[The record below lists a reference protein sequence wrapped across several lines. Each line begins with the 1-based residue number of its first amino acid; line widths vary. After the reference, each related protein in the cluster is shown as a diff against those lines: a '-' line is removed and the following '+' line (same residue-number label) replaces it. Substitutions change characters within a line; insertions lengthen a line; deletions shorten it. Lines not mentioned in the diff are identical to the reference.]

1 MFKFLVIAYVV
12 FGIFLYIKDEQK
24 KKKRRRKTSYTPK
37 PNAQRKTSSEVKTK
51 EEVKTEE
58 IPKGKVRKKKVS
70 FSNTIFHFGKY
81 AEQLEDE
88 VENIKIKEIPDDL
101 DFSLLKLDRIYFVVD
116 YDEEYSCKCIKAY
129 QGEEFLGFVEK
140 DSKEGKAIYN
150 HDAVDHNI
158 EAYLVSID
166 EEKRELMFSAGMYS
180 MFIEKYAVLEYRD
193 TVQISKVY
201 DTAFDDELLSRKET
215 LGITDID
222 ELVPIKRNHNNT
234 SYIVDSGYG
243 DEIGEIPINEMGM
256 LLYYIEDEKNY
267 FYVPKIKSKT
277 SDGAELE
284 ISVYRKKK

>member
-12 FGIFLYIKDEQK
+12 LGIFLYIKDEQK
-24 KKKRRRKTSYTPK
+24 KKKRRKTSYTPK
-37 PNAQRKTSSEVKTK
+37 PNAQRNISSEVKMK

-70 FSNTIFHFGKY
+70 FSNTIFHLGKY
-81 AEQLEDE
+81 AECLEDE
-88 VENIKIKEIPDDL
+88 LENIKIKEIPDDL

-116 YDEEYSCKCIKAY
+116 YDEEYKCKCIKAY
-129 QGEEFLGFVEK
+129 QSGEFLGFVEK
-140 DSKEGKAIYN
+140 DSEEGKTIYN

-180 MFIEKYAVLEYRD
+180 MFIEKYAMLEYRD
-193 TVQISKVY
+193 TVQVSKVY
-201 DTAFDDELLSRKET
+201 DTAFDDDDLSRKDM
-215 LGITDID
+215 LW
-222 ELVPIKRNHNNT
+222 LMNT
-234 SYIVDSGYG
+234 GDMVSLKKYGKNTNYIVTGNNV
-243 DEIGEIPINEMGM
+243 EIGEIPINEMGM

-267 FYVPKIKSKT
+267 FYIPKIKSKT
-277 SDGAELE
+277 SDSAEIE